1 MRLNEQL
8 TLEEQK
14 EYVRRLR
21 YGVLVWQTLSSR
33 QKQNVLDDLW
43 CELS

>member
-21 YGVLVWQTLSSR
+21 YGVLVWKTLSER
-33 QKQNVLDDLW
+33 QKDNILDDLW

>member
-1 MRLNEQL
+1 MKLNEQL

-21 YGVLVWQTLSSR
+21 YGVLVWKTLSER
-33 QKQNVLDDLW
+33 QKDNILDTIW
-43 CELS
+43 SG

>member
-21 YGVLVWQTLSSR
+21 YGVLVWKTLSER
-33 QKQNVLDDLW
+33 QKDNILDTIW
-43 CELS
+43 SG